1 MYQATKFLSQR
12 IQRRLE
18 HMVEDVNNVN
28 DETLQGFGQVDGFRT
43 SEFIFNFLQELM
55 IVFAYQKKLI
65 VDNKLPENKDDFT
78 DE

>member
-1 MYQATKFLSQR
+1 
-12 IQRRLE
+12 
-18 HMVEDVNNVN
+18 
-28 DETLQGFGQVDGFRT
+28 LQGFGQVDGFRT